1 MPERREAYVN
11 TQTIKRFSNR
21 LGVATIDV
29 VAQWEE
35 VPPSIIFHV
44 LD

>member
-1 MPERREAYVN
+1 MN
-11 TQTIKRFSNR
+11 TQTIKRYSNR

-29 VAQWEE
+29 VTQCDE
-35 VPPSIIFHV
+35 VVPSILFHV

>member
-1 MPERREAYVN
+1 VN
-11 TQTIKRFSNR
+11 TQTIKRYSNR

-35 VPPSIIFHV
+35 VPRSVLFHV